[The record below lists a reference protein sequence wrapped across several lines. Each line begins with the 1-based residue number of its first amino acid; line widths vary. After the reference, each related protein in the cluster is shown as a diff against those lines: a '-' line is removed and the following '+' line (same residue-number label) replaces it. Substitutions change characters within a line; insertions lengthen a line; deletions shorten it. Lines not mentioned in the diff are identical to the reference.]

1 MARAGSPIRRGEWLA
16 LALILLLAAALR
28 MGAPGITE
36 FKRDEANMMART
48 LDLARGRD
56 LPLLGLSSSV
66 NIPNPPVSVYLFA
79 VPFAFSDSPLPATL
93 YVGALNV
100 LAVALTWALARRY
113 AGVRAALI
121 AALLYAASPWGAIYA
136 RKLWAQ
142 DLLPPFVV
150 LTVFTALLGYAEGKR
165 WARIGHWPLLAIT
178 VQIHYAAAS
187 LIPLSGLA
195 LALWS
200 RRIRRRELAAGLLLA
215 ALTALPAAAGAY
227 RDGWLA
233 PDAWHER
240 VQTDPDHAQVISSRA
255 LEYAWLIVT
264 GTDIHSLAGPEQFRA
279 YRASVPDADPL
290 FALIPLA
297 AMFTAAWWLGRAIWR
312 RGVLLQSNELARIP
326 RAARR
331 GAVGAGLQTRPYKNA
346 ISRLRHRAA
355 RYPELFLKVHQGERE
370 EPSAARPRGEV
381 KVRIVLAA
389 WLIVPV
395 LLFTW
400 EWTEVVAHYFI
411 PLMPVAY
418 LLAGAGADALIA
430 AIRPLR
436 LRRALGLGLAALL
449 LAMVALQVYAFAA
462 LLDFVDGRAT
472 PGGFGTPLHY
482 LLAVRAAILARD
494 PADVLVISDEE
505 LAPFDEIPAV
515 WGALLD
521 SLPSLRF
528 VDGTRTAVIPA
539 GDALELI
546 APVPGLRTCPD
557 AACLD
562 VPGTDVFPLRSG
574 ERPYALRS
582 ASQALPLAAVTEIE
596 PVHFAN
602 GATLTGYALTDG
614 EVALVWRLDGPDEA
628 DVQAFVHALDAA
640 GMRLA
645 QADRPAWPGRYWR
658 AGDTLALWFDL
669 ALPPETATLYAG
681 MYAIEGETFRNVE
694 VLDEAGAYLA
704 QGATIPLEG

>member
-1 MARAGSPIRRGEWLA
+1 MAENSPSIRRGEWIA

-28 MGAPGITE
+28 LGTPGISE
-36 FKRDEANMMART
+36 FKRDEANMMARA

-79 VPFAFSDSPLPATL
+79 VPFLFSDSPLPATL

-100 LAVALTWALARRY
+100 LAVALTWALGRRY
-113 AGVRAALI
+113 LSARAALI

-142 DLLPPFVV
+142 DLLPPFAV
-150 LTVFTALLGYAEGKR
+150 LTVFTALLGYAENRR
-165 WARIGHWPLLAIT
+165 WARIVHWPLLALT

-187 LIPLSGLA
+187 LIPLSLLT
-195 LALWS
+195 LALWP

-215 ALTALPAAAGAY
+215 ALTLLPAASGAY
-227 RDGWLA
+227 RDGWLS
-233 PDAWHER
+233 PDSWRER
-240 VQTDPDHAQVISSRA
+240 AQTDPDHRRVVSRRA
-255 LEYAWLIVT
+255 LDLAWLTVA

-279 YRASVPDADPL
+279 YRERVPDADPL

-297 AMFTAAWWLGRAIWR
+297 AALTAAWWLGRAGGR
-312 RGVLLQSNELARIP
+312 RGIADRGLRIANLIFRHP
-326 RAARR
+326 H
-331 GAVGAGLQTRPYKNA
+331 
-346 ISRLRHRAA
+346 ISAKASPGDIPAKKRD
-355 RYPELFLKVHQGERE
+355 G
-370 EPSAARPRGEV
+370 
-381 KVRIVLAA
+381 VRIVLAA

-411 PLMPVAY
+411 PLMPAAY

-430 AIRPLR
+430 ATRPLR
-436 LRRALGLGLAALL
+436 PRRAWRLGLTALL
-449 LAMVALQVYAFAA
+449 ALIVVLQVYSFAA

-482 LLAVRAAILARD
+482 LLDIRAEILARS
-494 PADVLVISDEE
+494 PTDVLVISDEE
-505 LAPFDEIPAV
+505 VAPFDEVPAV

-521 SLPSLRF
+521 ALPSVRF
-528 VDGTRTAVIPA
+528 VNGTRTAVVPA
-539 GDALELI
+539 GEALELL
-546 APVPGLRTCPD
+546 APGSGLRTCPN

-562 VPGTDVFPLRSG
+562 ESGTVVFPLRSG
-574 ERPYALRS
+574 EPPYALRP
-582 ASQALPLAAVTEIE
+582 ALQALPLTEVMAIE
-596 PVHFAN
+596 PVRFAN

-614 EVALVWRLDGPDEA
+614 EVALVWRLGGQDERDA
-628 DVQAFVHALDAA
+628 QAFVHALDASGA
-640 GMRLA
+640 RLA

-658 AGDTLALWFDL
+658 AGDTLILWF
-669 ALPPETATLYAG
+669 ALPLPPQTATLYAG
-681 MYAIEGETFRNVE
+681 LYTLEGTAFRNIE
-694 VLDEAGAYLA
+694 VIDETGAYLA
-704 QGATIPLEG
+704 QGALIPLTP